1 MRADLY
7 LFRNGYSKSREK
19 ARTLIESGCVKI
31 NSVTVKKPS
40 LDIDENAEMSVE
52 IEDTCPFVSR
62 GGLKLDKILS
72 EIKLD
77 VSGFT
82 ALDIGAS
89 TGGFT
94 DCLLQRGAKL
104 VYAVDSGHAQLDKK
118 IESDKRVVSIEGFNA
133 RNIANGT
140 VPAHMDLIVADVSFI
155 SQSYILP
162 EAVKLLKPD
171 GVYIGLI
178 KPQFEAGRANVSK
191 GGIVK
196 DKKARYVAVMRV
208 MECAKQNS
216 FLPFAFIESPIKG
229 GDGNTEYLCAFSRSG
244 GTLDEKTIK
253 NIVSG

>member
-7 LFRNGYSKSREK
+7 LFKNGYSKSREK
-19 ARTLIESGCVKI
+19 ARVLIESGCVKI
-31 NSVTVKKPS
+31 NSLTVKKPS
-40 LDIDENAEMSVE
+40 FDIDESAEISIE
-52 IEDTCPFVSR
+52 IEDICPFVSR

-72 EIKLD
+72 EINLD
-77 VSGFT
+77 VSGFM

-104 VYAVDSGHAQLDKK
+104 VYAVDSGHGQLDKR
-118 IESDKRVVSIEGFNA
+118 IESDGRVISIEGFNA
-133 RNIANGT
+133 RNIGDGT
-140 VPAHMDLIVADVSFI
+140 VPKDIDIAVVDVSFI

-162 EAVKLLKPD
+162 EAVKLLKPN
-171 GVYIGLI
+171 GIYIGLI
-178 KPQFEAGRANVSK
+178 KPQFEAGRENVSK

-196 DKKARYVAVMRV
+196 DKKARYASVMRV
-208 MECAKQNS
+208 IECAKQNS

-244 GTLDEKTIK
+244 GKLDDKTVK
-253 NIVSG
+253 NIVLG

>member
-162 EAVKLLKPD
+162 EAVKLLKK
-171 GVYIGLI
+171 V
-178 KPQFEAGRANVSK
+178 
-191 GGIVK
+191 
-196 DKKARYVAVMRV
+196 
-208 MECAKQNS
+208 
-216 FLPFAFIESPIKG
+216 
-229 GDGNTEYLCAFSRSG
+229 
-244 GTLDEKTIK
+244 
-253 NIVSG
+253 

>member
-7 LFRNGYSKSREK
+7 LFKNGYSKSREK

-40 LDIDENAEMSVE
+40 FDIDENTDISVR
-52 IEDTCPFVSR
+52 IDDVCPFVSR
-62 GGLKLDKILS
+62 GGMKLDKILS
-72 EIKLD
+72 DIKLD

-94 DCLLQRGAKL
+94 DCLLQRGAAL
-104 VYAVDSGHAQLDKK
+104 VYAVDSGHGQLDEK
-118 IESDKRVVSIEGFNA
+118 IINDKRVISIEGFNA
-133 RNIANGT
+133 RNIADGT
-140 VPAHMDLIVADVSFI
+140 IPENIDIEVVDVSFI

-178 KPQFEAGRANVSK
+178 KPQFEAGRENISK

-196 DKKARYVAVMRV
+196 DKKARYASVMRII
-208 MECAKQNS
+208 ECARQNS
-216 FLPFAFIESPIKG
+216 ILPFAFIESPIKG
-229 GDGNTEYLCAFSRSG
+229 GDGNTEYLCAFSRSRG
-244 GTLDEKTIK
+244 ELNQKSIK
-253 NIVSG
+253 NIVLG